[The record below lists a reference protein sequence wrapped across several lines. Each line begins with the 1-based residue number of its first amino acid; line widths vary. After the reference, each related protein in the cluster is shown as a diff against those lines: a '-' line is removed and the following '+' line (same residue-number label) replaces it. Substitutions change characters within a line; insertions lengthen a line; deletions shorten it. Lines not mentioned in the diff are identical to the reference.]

1 MFVFFTRKS
10 LLQKALLFVF
20 CMVPILAHAQV
31 PTNGLVAYYPFNG
44 NANDESGNG
53 NHGTVNGATL
63 TTDRFGN
70 ANKAYSF
77 DGNTNDILLN
87 LQLGNQSAIT
97 ISSWVKT
104 NNSGNEIQAILSSS
118 NSAGFHFQLSDNTVF
133 NIVAYT
139 GNQTG
144 SFGITLPI
152 LPRLPNNT
160 WRFLTVVYAS
170 GGSKIYENGNLIASS
185 SETYNYITTSPL
197 KIGSGWVG
205 SRFFNGTIDDILI
218 YNRALSHAEVTQL
231 YNTEAPP
238 VTLETGLVAYYPFNG
253 NANDES
259 GNGNNGVVNG
269 ATLTT
274 DRFGNADKA
283 YSFNGVNNIITVP
296 NSTSLNITQNLTL
309 STWFKAEPSEDYKG
323 IVTKTG
329 TNLGGSLRSQY
340 FFTLANISE
349 GSKLRADILA
359 QYTGGNYVL
368 SNNNVADNQWHSGV
382 VTFDG
387 SVIKLFVDGQYQNQ
401 RTWTGPMISNDEPLR
416 IGFDVGSPGNRYFKG
431 LIDDISIYNR
441 ALSES
446 EVQQLHG
453 TYTASA
459 PPVPTQL
466 SSQIIKMGN
475 ASNAVF
481 LLWQTTTSAKS
492 YEIYRDGQL
501 AGRNTN
507 PIFRELLDAGTYSYQ
522 VVAVN
527 DYGKSVK
534 SQPLAV
540 VVAGN
545 SSDIH
550 YGKLAIYI
558 HTEDK
563 NPIENAVITFTDG
576 SDPIQTNKNGLALI
590 ESLPYGTAKTIASIT
605 KSGWTFE
612 PEAGAANNY
621 AIKIDKALHL
631 IRVKGTAAA
640 NNTNT
645 NSSYIPPYK
654 ADLLVYDVNAI
665 VYPTFTKGNNYELK
679 VNVRASSLAGW
690 QGDIRL
696 IAVRKDVLVNKEAP
710 TFYIGQ
716 LTDTYVSVRGTE
728 LTFKAIDGKLNADV
742 GKYELYIQTLSPQ
755 AYKPSYHNIA
765 IDAATEASVTY
776 GQIFVKEI
784 IIDNNTN

>member
-70 ANKAYSF
+70 ANRAY
-77 DGNTNDILLN
+77 N
-87 LQLGNQSAIT
+87 
-97 ISSWVKT
+97 
-104 NNSGNEIQAILSSS
+104 
-118 NSAGFHFQLSDNTVF
+118 
-133 NIVAYT
+133 
-139 GNQTG
+139 
-144 SFGITLPI
+144 
-152 LPRLPNNT
+152 
-160 WRFLTVVYAS
+160 
-170 GGSKIYENGNLIASS
+170 
-185 SETYNYITTSPL
+185 
-197 KIGSGWVG
+197 
-205 SRFFNGTIDDILI
+205 FNGTTDFIDVADSPTLDVTSELTLSVWINEFSANLNVSQSA
-218 YNRALSHAEVTQL
+218 YNGRIIEKGYAGQ
-231 YNTEAPP
+231 
-238 VTLETGLVAYYPFNG
+238 
-253 NANDES
+253 
-259 GNGNNGVVNG
+259 NNGYLLDAVGSINSNPCSNT
-269 ATLTT
+269 ATTIKT
-274 DRFGNADKA
+274 RFIAGVGVMGNSC
-283 YSFNGVNNIITVP
+283 YSFNNWHHLIATFNQGLLKVYIDGVLDVSYNGTVSTIPTNN
-296 NSTSLNITQNLTL
+296 L
-309 STWFKAEPSEDYKG
+309 
-323 IVTKTG
+323 
-329 TNLGGSLRSQY
+329 
-340 FFTLANISE
+340 
-349 GSKLRADILA
+349 
-359 QYTGGNYVL
+359 
-368 SNNNVADNQWHSGV
+368 
-382 VTFDG
+382 
-387 SVIKLFVDGQYQNQ
+387 
-401 RTWTGPMISNDEPLR
+401 PLR
-416 IGFDVGSPGNRYFKG
+416 IGYTQGAAGCGCEYFRG
-431 LIDDISIYNR
+431 EIDDIRIYNR

-446 EVQQLHG
+446 EVQQLYG

-501 AGRNTN
+501 VGRNTN

-716 LTDTYVSVRGTE
+716 LTDSYVSVRGTE

-784 IIDNNTN
+784 IIDNNSYNFYGKI